1 MNNKLKRKC
10 DALGIS
16 EDAFAFLDSMNLEPG
31 SSVLEKVAELDYDYT
46 YKPPESDAQ
55 VASFEVVRKA
65 YKQLAIL
72 IVLRSPAGHHQS
84 LALEELEKS
93 CAMAMGA
100 IALDWIEPGDASG

>member
-1 MNNKLKRKC
+1 MNQKLKRKC
-10 DALGIS
+10 EELDIS
-16 EDAFAFLDSMNLEPG
+16 EDAFEFLDNMNVEPG
-31 SSVLEKVAELDYDYT
+31 GVVLEKIAELDYAYT

-55 VASFEVVRKA
+55 VASFEEVRKG

-72 IVLRSPAGHHQS
+72 IVLRSPAGNHQF

-100 IALDWIEPGDASG
+100 IALDWVEPGAASG